1 MVYLHNM
8 MGRDNDIKQ
17 TNWNTFKIIF
27 SPEYGILDTIN
38 YFRGLYYTFSHV
50 YQQLYGKD
58 LRQTHT
64 EFEIP
69 IYILQGRHDFNAPT
83 YLAEDCYEKID
94 APDKQLIWFE
104 RSGHNPWINESE
116 LFQEK
121 VREGGIIVCRAC
133 LLSQNVER
141 NIYHRSE
148 QTHRP
153 DQRSQSGTNPR
164 HQPNQP
170 SDEPDGT

>member
-1 MVYLHNM
+1 
-8 MGRDNDIKQ
+8 MGRDSDIKQ
-17 TNWNTFKIIF
+17 TDWNTFKIIF

-69 IYILQGRHDFNAPT
+69 IYMLHGRHDFNAPT
-83 YLAEDCYEKID
+83 YLAEDYYEKIT

-116 LFQEK
+116 LFHEK
-121 VREGGIIVCRAC
+121 VRE
-133 LLSQNVER
+133 LFSN
-141 NIYHRSE
+141 
-148 QTHRP
+148 
-153 DQRSQSGTNPR
+153 
-164 HQPNQP
+164 
-170 SDEPDGT
+170 